1 MKIVRS
7 QTMQE
12 MDRRAMDE
20 FGIPGLELMEHA
32 GRCCVEEIIRH
43 FGRQGVRRVLILA
56 GKGNNGGDG
65 HVIARLLLG
74 EGWKV
79 TLLVLA
85 EQEQITGDAAV
96 NLKRL
101 PPDLPLFRTRE
112 GELTTL
118 HATDIRQ
125 TDLIVDAMLG
135 TGLSSDLAGVYREA
149 VQLVNGSGR
158 PVVAVDIP
166 SGVHGSSG
174 RVLGSAV
181 RADLTVTFA
190 CPKLGHVLYPGAERV
205 GRLVVRDIGIPPSL
219 LEQAPGFEYLNEESM
234 APLLKRRDRQGH
246 KGDYGHCLFIAGS
259 TGKSGAAALCANS
272 AVRAGSGLVTLGAP
286 ETIHRILEVKTT
298 EAMTVPL
305 PDSGNGHLAES
316 AFAGIVRLLEGR
328 DVLAIGPGIDRQPD
342 TVALV
347 RSLAETVELPLVID
361 ADGLNALA
369 TDMTVLKWKRSSAMV
384 LTPHPGEMA
393 RMLGAPLPPEQ
404 ADRIELCRE
413 FATSHDVHLVLK
425 GARTIVA
432 SPDGSVAINGSG
444 NPGMASGGMGD
455 VLTGIIASL
464 IGQGYDVRDACC
476 LGVFIHGY
484 AADMV
489 AREKG
494 EVGII
499 ATDVA
504 EMLPFARKRLLERNA
519 DPAFPHTQGS
529 LK

>member
-1 MKIVRS
+1 M
-7 QTMQE
+7 E
-12 MDRRAMDE
+12 E
-20 FGIPGLELMEHA
+20 FGIPGLELMENA
-32 GRCCVEEIIRH
+32 GRCCVEEIIAE
-43 FGRQGVRRVLILA
+43 FGRQGGRRAVILA

-65 HVIARLLLG
+65 HVIARLLLD
-74 EGWKV
+74 EGWKI

-85 EQEQITGDAAV
+85 ERELVVGDAAV

-101 PPDLPLFRTRE
+101 PPDLPRFRTRE
-112 GELTTL
+112 GEIATL
-118 HATDIRQ
+118 HATDINQ
-125 TDLIVDAMLG
+125 ADLIVDAMLG
-135 TGLSSDLAGVYREA
+135 TGLNSEIGGVYREA
-149 VQLVNGSGR
+149 VQLINDSGR

-166 SGVHGSSG
+166 SGIHGSSG
-174 RVLGSAV
+174 RILGSAV
-181 RADLTVTFA
+181 QADLTVTFA
-190 CPKLGHVLYPGAERV
+190 CPKLGHLLYPGAELV

-219 LEQAPGFEYLNEESM
+219 LEQAPGFEYLDEESM
-234 APLLKRRDRQGH
+234 APLLRRRDRQGH

-272 AVRAGSGLVTLGAP
+272 AMRAGSGLVTLGVP
-286 ETIHRILEVKTT
+286 EKLHQILEVKTT

-305 PDSGNGHLAES
+305 PDSGDGHLAES
-316 AFAGIVRLLEGR
+316 AFGEIVNLLTGR
-328 DVLAIGPGIDRQPD
+328 DVLAIGPGIDRQPE

-413 FATSHDVHLVLK
+413 FSRSHDVHLVLK
-425 GARTIVA
+425 GARTIIA

-464 IGQGYDVRDACC
+464 MGQEYDVRDACR

-494 EVGII
+494 EIGII
-499 ATDVA
+499 ATDVI
-504 EMLPFARKRLLERNA
+504 EMLPSARKRLMERNA
-519 DPAFPHTQGS
+519 DPAFHCT
-529 LK
+529 

>member
-1 MKIVRS
+1 
-7 QTMQE
+7 MQE
-12 MDRRAMDE
+12 MDRRAMEE
-20 FGIPGLELMEHA
+20 FGIPGLELMENA
-32 GRCCVEEIIRH
+32 GRCCVEEIIAE
-43 FGRQGVRRVLILA
+43 FGRQGGRRAVILA

-65 HVIARLLLG
+65 HVIARLLLD
-74 EGWKV
+74 EGWKI

-85 EQEQITGDAAV
+85 ERELVVGDAAV

-101 PPDLPLFRTRE
+101 PPDLPRFRTRE
-112 GELTTL
+112 GEIATL
-118 HATDIRQ
+118 HATDINQ
-125 TDLIVDAMLG
+125 ADLIVDAMLG
-135 TGLSSDLAGVYREA
+135 TGLNSEIGGVYREA
-149 VQLVNGSGR
+149 VQLINDSGR

-166 SGVHGSSG
+166 SGIHGSSG
-174 RVLGSAV
+174 RILGSAV
-181 RADLTVTFA
+181 QADLTVTFA
-190 CPKLGHVLYPGAERV
+190 CPKLGHLLYPGAELV

-219 LEQAPGFEYLNEESM
+219 LEQAPGFEYLDEESM
-234 APLLKRRDRQGH
+234 APLLRRRDRQGH

-272 AVRAGSGLVTLGAP
+272 AMRAGSGLVTLGVP
-286 ETIHRILEVKTT
+286 EKLHQILEVKTT

-305 PDSGNGHLAES
+305 PDSGDGHLAES
-316 AFAGIVRLLEGR
+316 AFGEIVNLLTGR
-328 DVLAIGPGIDRQPD
+328 DVLAIGPGIDRQPE

-413 FATSHDVHLVLK
+413 FSRSHDVHLVLK
-425 GARTIVA
+425 GARTIIA

-464 IGQGYDVRDACC
+464 MGQEYDVRDACR

-494 EVGII
+494 EIGII
-499 ATDVA
+499 ATDVI
-504 EMLPFARKRLLERNA
+504 EMLPSARKRLMERNA
-519 DPAFPHTQGS
+519 DPAFHCT
-529 LK
+529 